1 MNKAVAH
8 KPRPA
13 ALTGEVVQA
22 SASLMDVIGRAA
34 ADPNTDV
41 DKLERLLGMYERITA
56 QKAKASFTAALAE
69 VQPKLPVIEE
79 HGGIKDRAG
88 NVQSTYAKW
97 EDIADAIRPA
107 LHEHGFALSFRV
119 VTTPKVAVTGVL
131 SHRDGHSEETTMEL
145 PVDGSG
151 SKNDVQA
158 VGSSFSYGKRYTAIA
173 LLNITSRAK
182 VDRDDDG
189 RGAGMSVAGQDAI
202 TAINMAEGLAEL
214 RAWKAAHF
222 EAVAKAVPE
231 HERRE
236 IVALYNRRIRNATGA
251 AQ

>member
-189 RGAGMSVAGQDAI
+189 KSAARSRPSRPAQDAI
-202 TAINMAEGLAEL
+202 AEVNACEDWPALERWRDTKSAAYRPKVPEREWQEIIAL
-214 RAWKAAHF
+214 FNRRA
-222 EAVAKAVPE
+222 EAV
-231 HERRE
+231 
-236 IVALYNRRIRNATGA
+236 GD
-251 AQ
+251 